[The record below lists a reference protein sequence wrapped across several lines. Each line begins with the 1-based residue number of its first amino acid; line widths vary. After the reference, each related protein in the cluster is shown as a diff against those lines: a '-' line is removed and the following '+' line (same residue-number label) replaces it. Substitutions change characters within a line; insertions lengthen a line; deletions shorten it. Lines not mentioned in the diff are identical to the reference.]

1 MNSELED
8 EIKTIYESI
17 KPQIEQRLEEFN
29 QIGKRNNNRELFKEL
44 VFCLMTPQSKAK
56 VCWGV
61 TNKIFENDFIYKTDK
76 SLLIDAV
83 HTVRFKNKKAQYILD
98 ARGRFAHNNNLSD
111 ILNGFENNLDARK
124 WLVNNIKGMGYKE
137 SSHFL
142 RNIGKGDNIAILD
155 RHILKN
161 LTLLNVIEKYPAS
174 ISKKNYLLMENNMRE
189 YSEYINIEMNRL
201 DFVLWYKEAKEV
213 FK

>member
-1 MNSELED
+1 MNSELWN
-8 EIKTIYESI
+8 EIKTIYKNI

-29 QIGKRNNNRELFKEL
+29 QVGKRNTNSELFKEL

-56 VCWGV
+56 VCWDV
-61 TNKIFENDFIYKTDK
+61 TNKIFENDFIYKADK
-76 SLLIDAV
+76 SLLTDAV

-98 ARGRFAHNNNLSD
+98 ARDQFAYNNSLSD
-111 ILNGFENNLDARK
+111 ILNGFEDNLDARK

-174 ISKKNYLLMENNMRE
+174 ISKKN
-189 YSEYINIEMNRL
+189 
-201 DFVLWYKEAKEV
+201 
-213 FK
+213 